1 MSSAIGLPGCKNI
14 ALSINTD
21 GDLLVVID
29 LKKEYGPS
37 ASGKTTIVASTAGS
51 KDLGTS
57 NVKLGINAYC
67 KDLTLRNFSNLQ
79 KYSTFNEFGFGIQWR
94 VTSDSQ
100 AEFRFNFSGSK
111 PSSTGSTMIIAT
123 SGGNKQLGET
133 GIFVGINCFI
143 TKERSFNKFGLNDA
157 IAFSGV
163 ENGQTKDINDAF
175 AIRFDDSSDGRML
188 TIIAKG
194 SFAEANQPQRLTNFV
209 VEGISISCSLRY
221 RESCSSSEFVE
232 LEGGQNVWWCQKGDE
247 LYLRAKLNAQGRLSS
262 SRKSLVVAS
271 TFGKKIVGGFE
282 LLSLNIFRPAEKV
295 DDSTLI
301 DTVEGFLKS
310 LPESSLLTT
319 TIGSVYAAM
328 QESLGCRDFEKSQRQ
343 LLKEHVSQWMQ
354 SRGMKRSRDDGEM
367 N

>member
-1 MSSAIGLPGCKNI
+1 
-14 ALSINTD
+14 
-21 GDLLVVID
+21 
-29 LKKEYGPS
+29 
-37 ASGKTTIVASTAGS
+37 
-51 KDLGTS
+51 
-57 NVKLGINAYC
+57 
-67 KDLTLRNFSNLQ
+67 
-79 KYSTFNEFGFGIQWR
+79 
-94 VTSDSQ
+94 
-100 AEFRFNFSGSK
+100 
-111 PSSTGSTMIIAT
+111 
-123 SGGNKQLGET
+123 
-133 GIFVGINCFI
+133 
-143 TKERSFNKFGLNDA
+143 
-157 IAFSGV
+157 
-163 ENGQTKDINDAF
+163 
-175 AIRFDDSSDGRML
+175 
-188 TIIAKG
+188 
-194 SFAEANQPQRLTNFV
+194 
-209 VEGISISCSLRY
+209 
-221 RESCSSSEFVE
+221 
-232 LEGGQNVWWCQKGDE
+232 VWWCQKGDE